1 MFIEKADDFIT
12 EFRISL
18 NYIYRKRN

>member
-18 NYIYRKRN
+18 KYIYRKRN